1 MILAVLRSITQLS
14 DPAFFGTVLR
24 SALWS
29 VVGFVVLSMLVSF
42 GLHAGLAL
50 WLASMMRHADTVAWF
65 AAALGF
71 FSTALLSIWL
81 FVPVST
87 AIASLFTDRIADAVE
102 RRYYPMLPFAQP
114 ASLATQTGDAIGL
127 GLRVLLMQAVAGIVT
142 LIPPHFTGLALGWIV
157 SAWAV
162 GRGLFV
168 PVAMRRMA
176 RPEALMIYRQ
186 RRTEIVLLGGLIV
199 AAGIV
204 PLLNLFAPILGIA
217 AMVHVLHARQAIRV
231 VPPSPVV

>member
-1 MILAVLRSITQLS
+1 MFLAVLRSIAQLS
-14 DPAFFGTVLR
+14 DPAFFGVVLR

-29 VVGFVVLSMLVSF
+29 VVGFAVLSLLVSF
-42 GLHAGLAL
+42 SLHAGLAF
-50 WLASMMRHADTVAWF
+50 WLASMMQHADTVAWV

-71 FSTALLSIWL
+71 FGTTLLSIWL

-87 AIASLFTDRIADAVE
+87 AIASLFTDRIANAVE
-102 RRYYPMLPFAQP
+102 SRYYPMLPFARP
-114 ASLATQTGDAIGL
+114 ASIATQTGDAISL
-127 GLRVLLMQAVAGIVT
+127 GLRVLAMQAAAGIVT
-142 LIPPHFTGLALGWIV
+142 LIPPHFTGLALGWFV

-168 PVAMRRMA
+168 PVAMRRMK
-176 RPEALMIYRQ
+176 RPEALLIYRQ

-199 AAGIV
+199 AAGVV
-204 PLLNLFAPILGIA
+204 PLLNLFAPILGVA
-217 AMVHVLHARQAIRV
+217 AMVHVLHAGQASRV

>member
-1 MILAVLRSITQLS
+1 MILAILRSLAQLS
-14 DPAFFGTVLR
+14 DPAFFGVVLR

-29 VVGFVVLSMLVSF
+29 VVGFAVLSMMVSF
-42 GLHAGLAL
+42 SLHAGLAL
-50 WLASMMRHADTVAWF
+50 WLASIMQHADAVAWV
-65 AAALGF
+65 AAAIGF
-71 FSTALLSIWL
+71 FGAALLSVWL

-102 RRYYPMLPFAQP
+102 RRYYPMLPFARP
-114 ASLATQTGDAIGL
+114 ASLAAQAGDAVGL
-127 GLRVLLMQAVAGIVT
+127 GLRVLLMQAAAGVVT
-142 LIPPHFTGLALGWIV
+142 LIPPHVAGLALGWIV
-157 SAWAV
+157 AAWAV

-168 PVAMRRMA
+168 PVAMRRMK

-199 AAGIV
+199 AAGVV
-204 PLLNLFAPILGIA
+204 PLLNLCAPILGIA
-217 AMVHVLHARQAIRV
+217 AMVHVLHAGQASRV

>member
-1 MILAVLRSITQLS
+1 
-14 DPAFFGTVLR
+14 
-24 SALWS
+24 
-29 VVGFVVLSMLVSF
+29 
-42 GLHAGLAL
+42 
-50 WLASMMRHADTVAWF
+50 
-65 AAALGF
+65 
-71 FSTALLSIWL
+71 
-81 FVPVST
+81 
-87 AIASLFTDRIADAVE
+87 
-102 RRYYPMLPFAQP
+102 MLPFAQP

-127 GLRVLLMQAVAGIVT
+127 GLRVVLMQAVAGIVT